1 MRPLAGRVW
10 WSFYQPG
17 VTFDHFVTR
26 VLMYV
31 TGQGRAQL
39 DEDPVP
45 DREWRL
51 LEVLRQRPFLIVLDG
66 LERLLLAYA
75 RTDSAYLDDTA
86 FDENPA
92 TAVGGTSDGPR
103 DKGTSPADARHL
115 RRTADVRAGRF
126 LRALATSGGASPVL
140 ITSRL
145 LPGKLETPIG
155 QPIAGC
161 ARQEL
166 GG

>member
-1 MRPLAGRVW
+1 MRPLAGRMW
-10 WSFYQPG
+10 WSFYQPD

-26 VLMYV
+26 VLMSV

-39 DEDPVP
+39 DED
-45 DREWRL
+45 
-51 LEVLRQRPFLIVLDG
+51 
-66 LERLLLAYA
+66 
-75 RTDSAYLDDTA
+75 
-86 FDENPA
+86 PA

-103 DKGTSPADARHL
+103 DEGTSSADARHL

-126 LRALATSGGASPVL
+126 LRVLATSGGASRVL

>member
-1 MRPLAGRVW
+1 M
-10 WSFYQPG
+10 
-17 VTFDHFVTR
+17 
-26 VLMYV
+26 
-31 TGQGRAQL
+31 
-39 DEDPVP
+39 
-45 DREWRL
+45 
-51 LEVLRQRPFLIVLDG
+51 
-66 LERLLLAYA
+66 LAYA
-75 RTDSAYLDDTA
+75 RADSAYLDDTA
-86 FDENPA
+86 FDEDPA
-92 TAVGGTSDGPR
+92 TAVGGPSDGPS

-115 RRTADVRAGRF
+115 RRTAEVRAGRF
-126 LRALATSGGASPVL
+126 LRAFATSGGASRVL